1 MADDAPLKPESK
13 IDPYAE
19 GERLGQAASDS
30 VQKFS
35 EDSKIDP
42 AFEERLKAVETKG
55 IEHKRKRETLKAQES
70 KRNRV
75 DAAST
80 KGLGVGMTVA
90 YAILGMPLF
99 GAAVGWF
106 IDQRLGISMWQ
117 GILMLVGAVA
127 GIAFTVFTLQKSDT
141 K

>member
-1 MADDAPLKPESK
+1 MADDAPPKPEPP

-19 GERLGQAASDS
+19 AEHLGKAASES
-30 VQKFS
+30 VEKFA
-35 EDSKIDP
+35 EDSQIDA
-42 AFEERLKAVETKG
+42 AFEERLKAVETKAV
-55 IEHKRKRETLKAQES
+55 EHKRKRETVKAQES
-70 KRNRV
+70 KRSAL

-90 YAILGMPLF
+90 YAILGMPLV
-99 GAAVGWF
+99 GAGVGWL

-127 GIAFTVFTLQKSDT
+127 GIAFTVFSLQKTET

>member
-1 MADDAPLKPESK
+1 MADDAPLKPESE
-13 IDPYAE
+13 IDAHAE
-19 GERLGQAASDS
+19 AERLGQAASDS
-30 VQKFS
+30 VQKFA

-42 AFEERLKAVETKG
+42 DFEERLKAVEMKG
-55 IEHKRKRETLKAQES
+55 IEHKRKRETVKAQES

-80 KGLGVGMTVA
+80 KGLAVGMTVA